1 MTLSEVYFYMIIFI
15 CIGLTFFVIFTSED
29 LKDEKR
35 YNWYRKYFLFIGFG
49 GVTME
54 LLGWNYLCPIN
65 CALLTFSPFLT
76 VNIIKATTIIFRKL
90 FDKEPYQTYR
100 HELSDGIWVDN
111 KGDLKHKNYYI
122 IYSVFL
128 NFLPVAT
135 VLLAYSLIRNHF
147 C

>member
-1 MTLSEVYFYMIIFI
+1 MIIFI

-76 VNIIKATTIIFRKL
+76 INIIKGTAMIFRKL
-90 FDKEPYQTYR
+90 FGNEPYQTYR